1 MLSENKHIPEVF
13 TTRPVITGSHAVVT
27 SDHYLA
33 SFAGIRTIVKGGN
46 AFDAAA
52 ATAFALAVAQPH
64 LNSLGGEVSVL
75 LYSKRKDGVLA
86 VNGQGQAPFD
96 ANPEW
101 FAQRNLHEIPGDG
114 FLPAVAPGI
123 LGAWIKILE
132 EFGTLTLKEVLTPAV
147 ELAEEGFFL
156 HSAVQATIS
165 EFAARIGSWPTTALT
180 FLPGGL
186 VPNVGDVFR
195 QENLARTLRILIDA
209 EKSAGSD
216 RISGLEAARR
226 EFYEGKIAQKIDAF
240 VSQTDV
246 IDATGFAH
254 KGWLRLED
262 LKEFRAD
269 LEDPVSTTY
278 LDMEVF
284 KCGPWSQGP
293 AFLEQLNILENF
305 DLRGLGHNSADYLHL
320 MIESIKLAYRDR
332 EEFYG
337 DPRFDDV
344 PLDRLLSKEYGR
356 KQANLLDM
364 GGLLEDLP
372 PRDPYPESAA
382 KTSGDTVHLDAIDRE
397 GNLIAATQSGA
408 WFQSSPLV
416 SDLGFALSTRG
427 QMFFLDPKRNN
438 CLAPGKR
445 PRTTL
450 TPSLIFKGRKPWMVF
465 GTPGGDQQDQ
475 WNLQFFLNY
484 AVFGMNLQEAIDAP
498 TVHSLH
504 FQSSFYPRKAEPN
517 KVIAEGRIAPRVI
530 EELEK
535 RGHVIEKAADWSNG
549 RVTAATFE
557 EERSTKKLTAAAS
570 AKTARGNSAYALGW

>member
-1 MLSENKHIPEVF
+1 MH
-13 TTRPVITGSHAVVT
+13 
-27 SDHYLA
+27 
-33 SFAGIRTIVKGGN
+33 TILKGGN

-52 ATAFALAVAQPH
+52 ATAFALAVTQPH
-64 LNSLGGEVSVL
+64 LNSLGGEVSIL
-75 LYSKRKDGVLA
+75 LYSKRKDTVLA
-86 VNGQGQAPFD
+86 VNGQGQAPLG
-96 ANPEW
+96 ANLEW

-114 FLPAVAPGI
+114 FLPAVAPGM

-147 ELAEEGFFL
+147 ELVEEGFFL

-165 EFAARIGSWPTTALT
+165 EFAARIGRWPTTALT

-186 VPNVGDVFR
+186 VPNAGAVFR
-195 QENLARTLRILIDA
+195 QENLARTFRILIDA
-209 EKSAGSD
+209 ERSAGSD

-226 EFYEGKIAQKIDAF
+226 EFYEGTIAAKIDAF
-240 VSQTDV
+240 VSQTEV
-246 IDATGFAH
+246 VDATGIAH
-254 KGWLRLED
+254 KGWLGLED

-269 LEDPVSTTY
+269 LEEPVSSTF

-293 AFLEQLNILENF
+293 VFLEQLNILENF

-332 EEFYG
+332 ERFCG
-337 DPRFDDV
+337 DPRFDAV
-344 PLDRLLSKEYGR
+344 PLERLLSKEYGR
-356 KQANLLDM
+356 KQANLIDM
-364 GGLLEDLP
+364 SRVWDDLAP
-372 PRDPYPESAA
+372 GDLNPENAA
-382 KTSGDTVHLDAIDRE
+382 RSTGDTVHLDAIDRE

-450 TPSLIFKGRKPWMVF
+450 TPSLVFKGGRPWMVF

-484 AVFGMNLQEAIDAP
+484 AVFGMNLQEALDAP
-498 TVHSLH
+498 SVHSLH
-504 FQSSFYPRKAEPN
+504 FQSSFYPRKVEPR
-517 KVIAEGRIAPRVI
+517 KVIAEGRIALKVI

-535 RGHVIEKAADWSNG
+535 RGHIVERAADWSNG
-549 RVTAATFE
+549 RVTAAAFVKE
-557 EERSTKKLTAAAS
+557 GSTQKLTAAAS
-570 AKTARGNSAYALGW
+570 AKAARGNSAYALGW